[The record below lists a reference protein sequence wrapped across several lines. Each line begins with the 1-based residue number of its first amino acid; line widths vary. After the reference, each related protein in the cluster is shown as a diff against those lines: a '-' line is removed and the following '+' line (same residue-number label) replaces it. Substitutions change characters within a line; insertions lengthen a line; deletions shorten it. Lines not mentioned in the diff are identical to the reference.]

1 MSRQRLTYI
10 PAQSPTA
17 VAVGQSGHLE
27 SGQKYHP
34 NPNSKVGSGEL
45 TTRVNPGGWPDAKTG
60 TDILGRDVEKSPE
73 VTLAEDSSYASMASL
88 VNSLPELPGEQSYV
102 AHESIRGESF
112 SSEVGVIQFD
122 SRGVAVVPHNIARH
136 LDDRNQDKK
145 FFIKYGTMDKS
156 FFEKAKDS
164 PQYLKIEEELVILRE
179 KVKTLES
186 LKVNETDAKFLSKI
200 KERPELLGL
209 LNLLLRGKKEMSTLF
224 FFLGETI
231 LEKKYGLAIATFW
244 KAFEDEFKKCPK
256 ALSEILVDAGI
267 QIEEAET
274 KVKKKKKK
282 RGRKKK
288 ETITSSEM

>member
-1 MSRQRLTYI
+1 MSRPRLTYI
-10 PAQSPTA
+10 PAQSPTT
-17 VAVGQSGHLE
+17 VAVGQSGYLE

-34 NPNSKVGSGEL
+34 NPNSKVEDQGL
-45 TTRVNPGGWPDAKTG
+45 VTKVNPGGWPDPPTG
-60 TDILGRDVEKSPE
+60 TDILGREIEKSPE
-73 VTLAEDSSYASMASL
+73 TTLAEDSSYASMESL

-122 SRGVAVVPHNIARH
+122 LRGVAVVPHNIARH
-136 LDDRNQDKK
+136 LYDRNQDKK
-145 FFIKYGTMDKS
+145 FFIKYGTLDKS
-156 FFEKAKDS
+156 FVEKAKES
-164 PQYLKIEEELVILRE
+164 PQYLKIEEELVSLRE

-209 LNLLLRGKKEMSTLF
+209 LNLLLRGKKEMAALF

-256 ALSEILVDAGI
+256 SLSKILVDAGI
-267 QIEEAET
+267 QFEEAET
-274 KVKKKKKK
+274 KVKKKK